1 MRDGRRSIKF
11 FRTLKKGLDFDSLV
25 VQTKDVMAVI
35 MGVMLAVVR
44 GVGALVH
51 VAMLMRGRIPQ
62 DQETSFDLL
71 DGTVLQDVG
80 QRARKL
86 RAVAFEDA
94 MCGNKHVVFGGGPR
108 NVRVSCA
115 VVVRG
120 SRGWAE

>member
-35 MGVMLAVVR
+35 MAVMR

-62 DQETSFDLL
+62 GQETSFDLL

-86 RAVAFEDA
+86 RAVALEDA